1 MIDSDPSQGMVG
13 GVSHIKNLGGGG
25 GRSQYMVPL
34 SGEGN
39 VYHCLAMQYKFKIVS
54 SDIETCHNIQ

>member
-13 GVSHIKNLGGGG
+13 GVSHIKNWGG
-25 GRSQYMVPL
+25 GRSQYMAPL
-34 SGEGN
+34 SREGN
-39 VYHCLAMQYKFKIVS
+39 LYHCLAMQYKFKIVS